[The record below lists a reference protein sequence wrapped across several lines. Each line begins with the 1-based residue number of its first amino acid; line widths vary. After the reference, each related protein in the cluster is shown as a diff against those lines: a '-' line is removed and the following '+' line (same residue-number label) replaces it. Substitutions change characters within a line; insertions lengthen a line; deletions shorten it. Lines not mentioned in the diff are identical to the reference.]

1 MLTAQWV
8 GFLLFP
14 GLHLLIAYSSLQV
27 HPVLFHIGPVVI
39 PAYGAMAALGMLLA
53 LMTAQRTA
61 RIAGVLPGH
70 MWNLCILALCAAL
83 AAQRLLL
90 VVMNWSAL
98 RQHPQW
104 MLGLAMIH
112 HPLLAGAGA
121 LAGCGCA
128 LWYALSRRMPF
139 TSTADALASPLALG
153 LAFEQIGALM
163 AGSGYGVDAGP
174 HLPWAVT
181 YTSPWA
187 ALWSGTPLGIP
198 LHPVQ
203 AYAALAFLFLAILL
217 FVLLSKKP
225 RPGDAAGLW
234 LFGAGMTIYM
244 TELWRDPEG
253 RGAVLHG
260 ALDGPQIAAA
270 VMVLAGAV
278 VMRERTGSDLPPF
291 REERERMGRG
301 DSLPPARKEREEM
314 GPGESTHE

>member
-1 MLTAQWV
+1 
-8 GFLLFP
+8 
-14 GLHLLIAYSSLQV
+14 
-27 HPVLFHIGPVVI
+27 
-39 PAYGAMAALGMLLA
+39 MAALGMLLA
-53 LMTAQRTA
+53 LMTAQSAA
-61 RIAGVLPGH
+61 RIAGVLPGR

-90 VVMNWSAL
+90 VAMNWGAL

-112 HPLLAGAGA
+112 HPLLAGTGA

-128 LWYALSRRMPF
+128 LWYARSRRMPF
-139 TSTADALASPLALG
+139 ASTADALASPLALG
-153 LAFEQIGALM
+153 FAFEQIGALL

-187 ALWSGTPLGIP
+187 ARWSGTPLGIP

-203 AYAALAFLFLAILL
+203 VYAALAFLFLAVLL
-217 FVLLSKKP
+217 FALLAKRP
-225 RPGDAAGLW
+225 RPGDVAGLW
-234 LFGAGMTIYM
+234 LFGTGMAIYM

-260 ALDGPQIAAA
+260 ALDGPQVAAA
-270 VMVLAGAV
+270 LMVIAGAL
-278 VMRERTGSDLPPF
+278 VMRERAKDAHTPF
-291 REERERMGRG
+291 QQEKTAAGPSTPVAGAASVQYDSEEGVHG
-301 DSLPPARKEREEM
+301 
-314 GPGESTHE
+314 